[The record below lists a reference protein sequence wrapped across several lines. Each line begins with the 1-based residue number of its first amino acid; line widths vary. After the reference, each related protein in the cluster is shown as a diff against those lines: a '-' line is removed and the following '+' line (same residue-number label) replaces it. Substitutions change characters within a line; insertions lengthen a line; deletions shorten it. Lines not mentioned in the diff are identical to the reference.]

1 MENPEIK
8 IDLTLTEINMI
19 LASLG
24 KHPFEDVVALVGK
37 IKIQGE
43 EQLKVLQE
51 AAAASAEAA
60 EAAEE

>member
-51 AAAASAEAA
+51 AAAASSEAT
-60 EAAEE
+60 EE